1 MNDDSSLRGSQR
13 GQGLILAMLAMTVVF
28 AIGAIV
34 VDFGL
39 WLGERRG
46 AQTDADFVALA
57 GAWELLDSNGD
68 PVGAAN
74 SSLAANDEQGN
85 ASLEDLTV
93 DDTCFNQGQPDA
105 VTADVRHESDSLF
118 AGIFGLFAPE
128 IGARAKACVGAAN
141 APLGIVPF
149 EVDTGMSDCF
159 ESNGIPKFNSI
170 CPLDFGSQGSNP
182 RGILD
187 LQAPGDYCSD
197 SRGSGNLENLI
208 VSGATGTC
216 LISDTQTCVPSQGGP
231 WYDCVAVQNGNA
243 TKVMKAVEQRVAS
256 EGACDTNRN
265 GTEELGE
272 IVEIVFPGSPGLL
285 EARDC
290 DTAQQGT
297 QISPRLANVIVLEQ
311 APASGNT
318 GYPIHAFA
326 SMYIEGCSLEPPSQ
340 NPPDLDPDCS
350 KGCGGGGNGNGNGN
364 GNSNG
369 HCVVYGRFVNLVVE
383 NSGTAP
389 PTTSTTSFSISL
401 EE

>member
-57 GAWELLDSNGD
+57 GAWELLNPNGD
-68 PVGAAN
+68 PVAAAN
-74 SSLAANDEQGN
+74 DSLAANDEQGN
-85 ASLEDLTV
+85 ASLANLTV

-128 IGARAKACVGAAN
+128 IGARAKACVGATN

-149 EVDTGMSDCF
+149 EIDTSMGDCF
-159 ESNGIPKFNSI
+159 ESSGTPKFNSI
-170 CPLDFGSQGSNP
+170 CPLDFGAQGGNP

-187 LQAPGDYCSD
+187 LEASGDYCSD
-197 SRGSGNLENLI
+197 SRGGGNLENLI
-208 VSGATGTC
+208 VTGITGTC
-216 LISDTQTCVPSQGGP
+216 LISESQSCNPSQGGP
-231 WYDCVAVQNGNA
+231 WYDCVAVQNGN
-243 TKVMKAVEQRVAS
+243 TTRVMRAVEQRVDPDLN
-256 EGACDTNRN
+256 CDTDGS
-265 GTEELGE
+265 GTEDFDETVQVV
-272 IVEIVFPGSPGLL
+272 IPGTPILY

-290 DTAQQGT
+290 NTAQPGA
-297 QISPRLANVIVLEQ
+297 QISPRLVTVIVLDQ
-311 APASGNT
+311 VPTSGNT
-318 GYPIHAFA
+318 GYPIYAFA
-326 SMYIEGCSLEPPSQ
+326 AFYIA
-340 NPPDLDPDCS
+340 
-350 KGCGGGGNGNGNGN
+350 GCGSELSPNPAVIDLGCTTQGGGNG
-364 GNSNG
+364 
-369 HCVVYGRFVNLVVE
+369 HTVVYGRFVNLVVE
-383 NSGTAP
+383 NSGTAS

>member
-1 MNDDSSLRGSQR
+1 MSDDTSRRGSER

-74 SSLAANDEQGN
+74 DSLASNDEQGN
-85 ASLEDLTV
+85 ATLEDVTV

-105 VTADVRHESDSLF
+105 VTVDVRHESDSLF

-141 APLGIVPF
+141 GPLGIVPF
-149 EVDTGMSDCF
+149 QVDTSMSDCF
-159 ESNGIPKFNSI
+159 ESDGTPKFNSL
-170 CPLDFGSQGSNP
+170 CPLDFGASGSNP

-187 LQAPGDYCSD
+187 LQADGDYCSD
-197 SRGSGNLENLI
+197 SSGSGNLENLI

-216 LISDTQTCVPSQGGP
+216 LISETNSCDPSQGGP

-243 TKVMKAVEQRVAS
+243 TKVMRAVEQRVAPPLK
-256 EGACDTNRN
+256 CDTDGS
-265 GTEELGE
+265 GTEEFLE
-272 IVEIVFPGSPGLL
+272 TVVVVFPGNPGLY

-290 DTAQQGT
+290 DPVQQGA
-297 QISPRLANVIVLEQ
+297 QISPRLASVIVLHQ
-311 APASGNT
+311 VPTSSNT

-326 SMYIEGCSLEPPSQ
+326 SMYIIGCSLEPPSQ
-340 NPPDLDPDCS
+340 TPPDLEPDCNF
-350 KGCGGGGNGNGNGN
+350 GPGGGGGG
-364 GNSNG
+364 SG
-369 HCVVYGRFVNLVVE
+369 HAVVYSRLVNLVVE
-383 NSGTAP
+383 NSGTGQP
-389 PTTSTTSFSISL
+389 STSTTSFSISL